1 MPDRGMCVIVMYS
14 FMVNIQVHKDLLQS
28 HFMAAKTFLPLIAD
42 KEGTSYTFITGN
54 FFFIQSCQSCKHSN
68 CVCVCVCVCVHV
80 CTCVCMCARACVYI
94 VCVHVCAYLC
104 VCYVCAGDSV
114 HSIYPNAGFV
124 TMFSA
129 ALVKL
134 VSVVQ
139 AEYSTKPVRVNEV
152 RMHRP
157 WYIGL
162 SIKDSFATGQGYS
175 HQPHNYLP
183 NDHMHMH
190 VYIHMYMLK
199 CGTFHSMIIPVRGW
213 GKPQ

>member
-1 MPDRGMCVIVMYS
+1 
-14 FMVNIQVHKDLLQS
+14 
-28 HFMAAKTFLPLIAD
+28 
-42 KEGTSYTFITGN
+42 
-54 FFFIQSCQSCKHSN
+54 
-68 CVCVCVCVCVHV
+68 
-80 CTCVCMCARACVYI
+80 MCAHACVYI

-104 VCYVCAGDSV
+104 VCYVCAGAAG
-114 HSIYPNAGFV
+114 HGGMIFPNAGFV
-124 TMFSA
+124 MMFAA
-129 ALVKL
+129 ALMKL

-175 HQPHNYLP
+175 HQPRNYLP

-190 VYIHMYMLK
+190 VYIHMYVLK

-213 GKPQ
+213 GETTIIPPPPPPPDN